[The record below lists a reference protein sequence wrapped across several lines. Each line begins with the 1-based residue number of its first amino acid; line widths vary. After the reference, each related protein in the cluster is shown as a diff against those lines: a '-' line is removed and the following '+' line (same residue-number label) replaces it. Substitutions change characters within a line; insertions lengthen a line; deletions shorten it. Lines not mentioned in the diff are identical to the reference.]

1 MLSKEPSIVSFKQIN
16 SNCLNV
22 PIKKR
27 IGVKQESIDGG
38 SDCSTVV
45 ERKPSYRERVWVQI
59 RLFSLLYHL
68 SSASLIQVPQRGET
82 LLIFLQEYT

>member
-1 MLSKEPSIVSFKQIN
+1 MLSKEPLIVSFKQIN

-27 IGVKQESIDGG
+27 IGVKQESIEGG

-45 ERKPSYRERVWVQI
+45 ERKPSYRESVGSNPA
-59 RLFSLLYHL
+59 FSLLYHL
-68 SSASLIQVPQRGET
+68 SSVSLIQVPQRGET
-82 LLIFLQEYT
+82 LLVFLQEYT

>member
-1 MLSKEPSIVSFKQIN
+1 MLSKEPSIMSFKQIN

-27 IGVKQESIDGG
+27 IGMKQESIDGG

-45 ERKPSYRERVWVQI
+45 ERKPSYRESVGSNPAF
-59 RLFSLLYHL
+59 FSSL
-68 SSASLIQVPQRGET
+68 SSQLCILNSGPSKR
-82 LLIFLQEYT
+82 